1 MEMDGTKDRLQIQN
15 EIGEVASS
23 NLEKVRGEGALIGRG
38 VSCDVIKYKLKSDLG
53 PLNKGSFVAVKRF
66 RRSYDHW
73 NEMYNL
79 WKLKNVDSVIRFC
92 PKNISHFA
100 FIICFTKTKL

>member
-1 MEMDGTKDRLQIQN
+1 M
-15 EIGEVASS
+15 
-23 NLEKVRGEGALIGRG
+23 GEGALIGRG

-79 WKLKNVDSVIRFC
+79 WKLKNVDSVIRFVLRTFC
-92 PKNISHFA
+92 FYHMFHKNPA
-100 FIICFTKTKL
+100 LKKLETCR